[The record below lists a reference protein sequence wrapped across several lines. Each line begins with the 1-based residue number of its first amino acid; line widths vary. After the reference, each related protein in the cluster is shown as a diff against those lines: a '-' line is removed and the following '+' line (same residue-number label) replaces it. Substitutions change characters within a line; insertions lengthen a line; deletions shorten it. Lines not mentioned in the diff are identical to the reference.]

1 MAYGGIRKAFSLG
14 AFLLALALAAP
25 SPSTA
30 DPPKASVAV
39 DTSGGYARLIFTLSE
54 LSEEIDAGAQLAGN
68 VLIVTFTKPVQVDAD
83 RIAVQAPDYFAAARR
98 DPDGKAVRLALA
110 RKIKI
115 NSMAVGTKLFVD
127 LLPETWTVAPPILP
141 QDVIEEL
148 ARRARDVERLERLA
162 RLAAPGGGTGRAAR
176 DLAALRHRRS
186 QTRGGRI
193 RARVAHRGLARR

>member
-14 AFLLALALAAP
+14 VFLLSLALAAP

-30 DPPKASVAV
+30 EPPKADVVV
-39 DTSGGYARLIFTLSE
+39 DTSGGYARLIFTMNE

-83 RIAVQAPDYFAAARR
+83 RIAAQASDYFAAARR
-98 DPDGKAVRLALA
+98 DPDGKAIRLALA

-127 LLPETWTVAPPILP
+127 LLPETWTAAPPSLP
-141 QDVIEEL
+141 QDVVEEL
-148 ARRARDVERLERLA
+148 ARRVREAERLGRQA
-162 RLAAPGGGTGRAAR
+162 RLAAQPKKLPPMRVRRPAA
-176 DLAALRHRRS
+176 DVHALCVR
-186 QTRGGRI
+186 
-193 RARVAHRGLARR
+193 RARGRFGRPRPGR